1 MSPLILTALIAVPL
15 TGGGLALILGRKS
28 DDAAR
33 WVSLLAAL
41 LTMVLAA
48 TLWFGFQE
56 TLPAAQGPV
65 LEQRISWIP
74 RYGIEFHL
82 ALDGLNLLFVVLTAC
97 LGTVAVLIS
106 WREVTMAVGAHYL
119 CIMATVAGIMGV
131 FLAYD
136 LFLFYFFWELMLVPM
151 YFLIGVW
158 GHERRVAAAIK
169 FTIFT
174 MVSGLLLLVA
184 ILSLYYAHGAATG
197 NYTMDYTRLLGT
209 QIGLSAARW
218 MFLGFVAAF
227 AVKLPL
233 FPFHTWL
240 PDAHTQAPTAGS
252 ILLAGLL
259 LKTGGYGL
267 IRFAVPLFPDAAA
280 SLASPLAVLGV
291 IGIIYGAILAY
302 SQTDLKRMVA
312 YSSVSHMGFVML
324 AVSAWQLTALQ
335 GAVMQMLAHGVAT
348 GAMFAIAGMI
358 QERLH
363 TRDLSEL
370 GGLWS
375 KVPKMSAFALL
386 FVLASVGLPGLG
398 NFVGEFL
405 VLLGSFPVT
414 PVLVAGGV
422 LGIVLGTI
430 AMLALMQRAFYGPSR
445 NAAAIA
451 DLSPREVLALGIL
464 AVAAFV
470 LGLLPQPFLSSAEPA
485 LAGVIS
491 QNIPFNPA
499 DPEIDLDVQRTAAYN
514 TADTSPGLP
523 SNIAGARRPPVDPV
537 PVAEP
542 SVDLAEENATAAT
555 VSPTDPAEAPPAS
568 SRAGD
573 EEGAS

>member
-1 MSPLILTALIAVPL
+1 
-15 TGGGLALILGRKS
+15 
-28 DDAAR
+28 
-33 WVSLLAAL
+33 
-41 LTMVLAA
+41 
-48 TLWFGFQE
+48 
-56 TLPAAQGPV
+56 
-65 LEQRISWIP
+65 
-74 RYGIEFHL
+74 
-82 ALDGLNLLFVVLTAC
+82 
-97 LGTVAVLIS
+97 
-106 WREVTMAVGAHYL
+106 
-119 CIMATVAGIMGV
+119 
-131 FLAYD
+131 
-136 LFLFYFFWELMLVPM
+136 M

-398 NFVGEFL
+398 NFVGELL

-445 NAAAIA
+445 NAATIV

-464 AVAAFV
+464 AVEAFV

-499 DPEIDLDVQRTAAYN
+499 DPEIGVDVQRTAAGN
-514 TADTSPGLP
+514 TAGALPQIPSDADGEEVTS
-523 SNIAGARRPPVDPV
+523 AG
-537 PVAEP
+537 VA
-542 SVDLAEENATAAT
+542 
-555 VSPTDPAEAPPAS
+555 PAS
-568 SRAGD
+568 SRAGN
-573 EEGAS
+573 EEGGS